1 MDARPT
7 LDDMIRWLESLTR
20 ETTREVPRYY
30 ANDAYF
36 RDPFNEVHSAA
47 AIERI
52 YAHMFEQVEAPRF
65 RVTQRW
71 RGEDGTV
78 LAWDFTFGMR
88 GRTRTEL
95 VQGLTHLRFGMDGRI
110 VFHRDYWD
118 AAGELY
124 ERIPVLG
131 AFMRMLKARLRTP

>member
-7 LDDMIRWLESLTR
+7 LDDMVRWFESLTR

-30 ANDAYF
+30 ADDAYF
-36 RDPFNEVHSAA
+36 RDPFNEVRSAA

-52 YAHMFEQVEAPRF
+52 YAHMFDQVDVPRF

-71 RGEDGTV
+71 HGDDGTV
-78 LAWDFTFGMR
+78 LGWDFTFRMR
-88 GRTRTEL
+88 GSARAEL
-95 VQGLTHLRFGMDGRI
+95 VQGLTHLRFGTDGRI
-110 VFHRDYWD
+110 VFHRDHWD

-124 ERIPVLG
+124 ERIPMLG
-131 AFMRMLKARLRTP
+131 MFMRMLKGRLRTP